1 MDEIDIKILEILK
14 KNSRT
19 KYVRVGEIVGLTEG
33 TVRRRVKKMLEEGVI
48 TRFTIETKAEM
59 EGIVLVKTDP
69 AQTREAAQRIKEVS
83 ERVFELSGDYDVAAL
98 IQSYTI
104 EELNRKVDSIR
115 RFPGVL
121 DTKTLVKLVGR

>member
-1 MDEIDIKILEILK
+1 MDETDIKILEILK

-33 TVRRRVKKMLEEGVI
+33 AVRIRVKKMLKEGVI
-48 TRFTIETKAEM
+48 TRFTVETSAEV

-69 AQTREAAQRIKEVS
+69 AETWEAVRRIKEVS

-115 RFPGVL
+115 GFPGVL

>member
-1 MDEIDIKILEILK
+1 MDETDIKILEILK

-33 TVRRRVKKMLEEGVI
+33 AVRRRVKTMLKEGVI
-48 TRFTIETKAEM
+48 TRFTVETRAEV

-69 AQTREAAQRIKEVS
+69 AQTREAARRIKEVS

-104 EELNRKVDSIR
+104 EALNRKVDSIR
-115 RFPGVL
+115 GFPGVL

>member
-1 MDEIDIKILEILK
+1 MDKIDIKILEILK

-19 KYVRVGEIVGLTEG
+19 KYVRVGKIVGLTEG
-33 TVRRRVKKMLEEGVI
+33 AVRRRVKKMLEGVI
-48 TRFTIETKAEM
+48 TRFTVETKAEM

-69 AQTREAAQRIKEVS
+69 AQTGETVRRIKEVS

-98 IQSYTI
+98 IQSFTM

-115 RFPGVL
+115 GFPGVL

>member
-1 MDEIDIKILEILK
+1 MDETDTKILEILK
-14 KNSRT
+14 KNART
-19 KYVRVGEIVGLTEG
+19 KYVRIGKIVGLTEG
-33 TVRRRVKKMLEEGVI
+33 AVRRRVKKMLEEGVI
-48 TRFTIETKAEM
+48 SRFTVETRAEM

-69 AQTREAAQRIKEVS
+69 AQTGEAARRIKEVS
-83 ERVFELSGDYDVAAL
+83 ERLFELSGDYDVAAL

-115 RFPGVL
+115 RLPGVL

>member
-1 MDEIDIKILEILK
+1 MDRTDIKILEILK

-19 KYVRVGEIVGLTEG
+19 KYVKVGENVGLTEG
-33 TVRRRVKKMLEEGVI
+33 AVRRRVKKMVEDGVI
-48 TRFTIETKAEM
+48 TRFTVETRAEM

-69 AQTREAAQRIKEVS
+69 AQTGEAALRIKGIS
-83 ERVFELSGDYDVAAL
+83 ERVFELSGEYDVAAL

-115 RFPGVL
+115 GFPGVL
-121 DTKTLVKLVGR
+121 NTKTLVKLLGH

>member
-1 MDEIDIKILEILK
+1 MDETDIKILEILK

-19 KYVRVGEIVGLTEG
+19 KYVKVGEIVGLTEG
-33 TVRRRVKKMLEEGVI
+33 AVRRRVKKMVEDGVI
-48 TRFTIETKAEM
+48 TRFTVETRAEM

-69 AQTREAAQRIKEVS
+69 AQTGEAARRIKGVS
-83 ERVFELSGDYDVAAL
+83 ERVFELSGAYDVAAL

-115 RFPGVL
+115 VFPGVL
-121 DTKTLVKLVGR
+121 DTKTLVKLVGH